1 MDSETIKA
9 NDILFFDYINN
20 RNIEEMEKWIDRFV
34 AEDFINHSPELD
46 VPKDKQGLKEMFR
59 KLIQLFQDFNI
70 NIKEMV
76 FENDILCFRFIV
88 RGIGGDEGIMGLAMV
103 KYKNGKIIDRRVF
116 TEGNG

>member
-20 RNIEEMEKWIDRFV
+20 RNIEEMEKWIDEFV

-59 KLIQLFQDFNI
+59 KLIQLLPEFSI
-70 NIKEMV
+70 TVKEMV
-76 FENDILCFRFIV
+76 FENDILCFRHIV
-88 RGIGGDEGIMGLAMV
+88 RGTGNDEEIMGLAMV
-103 KYKNGKIIDRRVF
+103 KFKNGKIIDRRVF
-116 TEGNG
+116 TDVKG